1 MERKKLLLLGQ
12 TEKLRTILFDYE
24 LCEGIQRDTTP
35 FSAVVLML
43 PAAEEELW
51 LLRSG
56 SHDLPVL
63 VVTEHPE
70 EREEVR
76 MLTLGVDDYIRLSPG
91 LVRCRVDKAVRQY
104 EQRGALPESVVREL
118 RHRAEHDA
126 LTGIYNQTA
135 FYRTAAQ
142 LLQNTSASY
151 VLVRWNIE
159 RFKLVNDMYGIQA
172 GNGILCA
179 MAEVL
184 SRELP
189 EGSVYGRLNADHFA
203 ACVPEESLC
212 LKELVESLQKQVE
225 VFHVRQA
232 VTVSAGI
239 YRVEDPSLPVDQM
252 CDRANLALQTI
263 KGNYKCHIA
272 WYTEQMWEDMLR
284 EQEIRST
291 MEEALH
297 QRQFQVYLQPV
308 YSLSEGRAVSAEA
321 LVRWVRPGG
330 EVVGP
335 DTFIP
340 LFEKNGFI
348 AELDLYVWTEVCRY
362 LQERQRRGLA
372 PLPISVN
379 ISRASLY
386 VPETCGRICDVT
398 GRFGIA
404 PSLFRL
410 EITESAYVEEP
421 ERIQEAAEELRGK
434 GYLILMDDFGSGYS
448 SLNTLKD
455 LPMDIIK
462 LDTKFLEGFERGGR
476 VGTVLV
482 SILRMARWLNLPVI
496 AEGVETQEQVDFL
509 YSAGCDR
516 IQGYCFARPM
526 CTREFEKQILIPI
539 PERKGNA
546 LPGRV
551 NQADVNILLG
561 GNPVVNRLLDG
572 AFGGVAFCE
581 MHDGCLEVLRVNDG
595 FYQIMGCTPKSFAK
609 DSDNL
614 WEVLAEEDREMSREA
629 CAETVRTG
637 KPVRQVVRCTNRAG
651 KLLCL
656 DSIYSCLGSDGQRA
670 LICVAFN
677 DIAQQLKTERERQE
691 AQQQLIYR
699 DQLSQILLAE
709 SDTLSFDYSIQED
722 AMVFNFLN
730 RKGERATRRIR
741 RYLAFVERSSIIEPE
756 YRHVVRET
764 LERGGR
770 HPMSGTFEFVS
781 DYTGRG
787 YRWYKATYVSIGD
800 REGRVFRIVGKAVDV
815 TEQKSILW
823 QEENGFSHAF
833 ETGLVESCLV
843 NLSRG
848 VIESCRSQKRKID
861 QAVGKAFTCESFA
874 AYCKGLIADESLG
887 RETYERMNPQ
897 ALSAA
902 YGRGE
907 QTAQVE
913 FPILEKSGELC
924 WMRLEVRLMKNTA
937 TGDLIASYHLWD
949 INTRKVSQEIVET
962 VVRLDYDF
970 LARISI
976 KNQTYALYGV
986 KECAGAC
993 PADSGGYEAAC
1004 RKSADTFIHP
1014 EDRTFFLEQMMLPH
1028 VLHELETEERFTFTY
1043 RLMDQ
1048 DGSVRHKRMTFSH
1061 LDPSYLIATRAD
1073 VTRET
1078 EEENRKNTE
1087 LRQALEE
1094 VRKADDVK
1102 GRFLSRM
1109 SREIRA
1115 PMDAILGMAELGRRQ
1130 PDLSVAAREY
1140 LKKIQE
1146 TGEYMRGLVNDIL
1159 DVYSIQSGTFR
1170 LRLQPVKVREL
1181 LEQLQAMIKPTMVGG
1196 GLLFTMKVAGLRR
1209 ETVLADPFRLQ
1220 QALMNLLT
1228 NAAKRT
1234 PSGGRVYLSVRQ
1246 MRGEESPVR
1255 LRFRIRNTGA
1265 GLEPDSC
1272 QPLEQEDG
1280 LGLTLVR
1287 EIVDAMGGTLRTDL
1301 QKDRG
1306 CCCTVDIAFQE
1317 ARQPQA
1323 ASEQLAEPGFDFRGK
1338 RALVV
1343 EDIPLSA
1350 EITGKLLESRG
1361 FAVEYAMDG
1370 RESVEKVAAATS
1382 GYYDAILMDIRMPV
1396 MDGLEATRRIRVL
1409 RRSDARRLPIV
1420 AMTAGAFDSDI
1431 RASFEAGMDAHLEK
1445 PVQPERLFQTLGALI
1460 FSRKTARAAGKKGS
1474 AAHIYQMLMTDS
1486 RSQVFEYSVDNDIMT
1501 YSDIGEDGVHSVRSV
1516 PDFCAF
1522 VENSGRFRD
1531 AQSLLRTIS
1540 NFEHGTGRHEL
1551 LFQAR
1556 LDESGWRWY
1565 SARCKCVR
1573 DSHGCRVV
1581 GKIEDVDEQTRRTIA
1596 LRERAEFDQ
1605 VTGLYNRATFQEM
1618 VENAVNDSRA
1628 EALNAFIEF
1637 DLDNFKQVN
1646 DTFGHLAGDELLC
1659 AVGKAVTSCCRQED
1673 IVGRLG
1679 GDEFAIWIGDVGS
1692 RENAMAK
1699 ARQVAE
1705 ALSRNRQDI
1714 SASFGVV
1721 VAQGKNSFRELFRK
1735 ADAAMYQAKRNG
1747 KNECCLYEER
1757 D

>member
-12 TEKLRTILFDYE
+12 TEKLRAILSSYE
-24 LCEGIQRDTTP
+24 LFEGVPEDTAP
-35 FSAVVLML
+35 FSAVILML
-43 PAAEEELW
+43 PAAPEELR
-51 LLRSG
+51 LLRTG
-56 SHDLPVL
+56 SHDLPIL
-63 VVTEHPE
+63 MVTEHPE
-70 EREEVR
+70 EQEELR
-76 MLTLGVDDYIRLSPG
+76 MLTLGVDDYIRFSPG
-91 LVRCRVDKAVRQY
+91 LVCCRVDKAIRQY
-104 EQRGALPESVVREL
+104 ERRGALPESVVREL

-126 LTGIYNQTA
+126 LTGIYNQMA

-142 LLQNTSASY
+142 LLQNASASY

-203 ACVPEESLC
+203 ACIPTESLR
-212 LKELVESLQKQVE
+212 LEELLESLQRQVE
-225 VFHVRQA
+225 RFHVQQT
-232 VTVSAGI
+232 VTVSAGV
-239 YRVEDPSLPVDQM
+239 YRVENPSLPVDQM

-321 LVRWVRPGG
+321 LVRWIRPGG

-335 DTFIP
+335 DAFIP

-362 LQERQRRGLA
+362 LQERQRKGLA
-372 PLPISVN
+372 PIPISVN

-386 VPETCGRICDVT
+386 LPETCGRICDVT
-398 GRFGIA
+398 KRFGIA

-421 ERIQEAAEELRGK
+421 ERIREAAEELRGK

-462 LDTKFLEGFERGGR
+462 LDTKFLQGFERGGR

-482 SILRMARWLNLPVI
+482 SILRMARWLGLPVI

-516 IQGYCFARPM
+516 IQGYCFAKPM
-526 CTREFEKQILIPI
+526 CTREFEQQILIPI
-539 PERKGNA
+539 PERRGSS
-546 LPGRV
+546 LPNCV
-551 NQADVNILLG
+551 NQADFNILLG

-609 DSDNL
+609 DSENL
-614 WEVLAEEDREMSREA
+614 WGMIAEEDREMSREA

-637 KPVRQVVRCTNRAG
+637 KPVRQVVRCTNRTG

-656 DSIYSCLGSDGQRA
+656 DSIYSCLGGDGQRA

-699 DQLSQILLAE
+699 DQLAQILLAE

-722 AMVFNFLN
+722 TIVFNFLN
-730 RKGERATRRIR
+730 REGKRATRRIR
-741 RYLAFVERSSIIEPE
+741 RYLAFVERSSIIEPG
-756 YRHVVRET
+756 YRHVVREA
-764 LERGGR
+764 LEQGR
-770 HPMSGTFEFVS
+770 QHPMSGTFEFVS

-787 YRWYKATYVSIGD
+787 YRWYKATFVSIMGS
-800 REGRVFRIVGKAVDV
+800 EGRVFRIVGKAVDV
-815 TEQKSILW
+815 TEQKTILW

-833 ETGLVESCLV
+833 ETGLLESAMV

-848 VIESCRSQKRKID
+848 VIESCRSQKRKIS
-861 QAVGKAFTCESFA
+861 QAAGKPFTCESFA
-874 AYCKGLIADESLG
+874 AYCKKLIADERL
-887 RETYERMNPQ
+887 RQEAYERMNPR
-897 ALSAA
+897 ALNTA
-902 YGRGE
+902 YGKGE
-907 QTAQVE
+907 QTARVE
-913 FPILEKSGELC
+913 FPVLEKSGELC
-924 WMRLEVRLMKNTA
+924 WMRLEVRLMKNAA
-937 TGDLIASYHLWD
+937 TGDLVASYHLWD
-949 INTRKVSQEIVET
+949 INTQKVSQEIVET
-962 VVRLDYDF
+962 VVRLDYDY
-970 LARISI
+970 LARVSI
-976 KNQTYALYGV
+976 KNETYALYGV

-993 PADSGGYEAAC
+993 PAGNGGYEEAC

-1014 EDRTFFLEQMMLPH
+1014 EDRTYFLEQVALPH

-1043 RLMDQ
+1043 RLMEQ
-1048 DGSVRHKRMTFSH
+1048 DGSVHHKRMTFSY

-1087 LRQALEE
+1087 LRRALEE

-1115 PMDAILGMAELGRRQ
+1115 PMDAILGMANLARRQ
-1130 PDLSVAAREY
+1130 PDLSGAVREY
-1140 LKKIQE
+1140 LQKIQE
-1146 TGEYMRGLVNDIL
+1146 TSEYMRGLVNDIL

-1170 LRLQPVKVREL
+1170 LHPKPVKVREL
-1181 LEQLQAMIKPTMVGG
+1181 LEQIQAMIKPTMVGS
-1196 GLLFTMKVAGLRR
+1196 GLLFTMKVVGLKQ

-1220 QALMNLLT
+1220 QALMNLLA

-1234 PSGGRVYLSVRQ
+1234 ASGGRVYLSVRQ
-1246 MRGEESPVR
+1246 LGGEESLAR
-1255 LRFRIRNTGA
+1255 LRFRIRDTGVDM
-1265 GLEPDSC
+1265 EPDSS
-1272 QPLEQEDG
+1272 QSREQEG

-1287 EIVDAMGGTLRTDL
+1287 EIVDAMGGTLRIDA
-1301 QKDRG
+1301 QKEQG
-1306 CCCTVDIAFQE
+1306 CCYTIDVAFPE
-1317 ARQPQA
+1317 ARQPQVA
-1323 ASEQLAEPGFDFRGK
+1323 AEQLAEPEFDFHGK

-1343 EDIPLSA
+1343 EDMPLSA
-1350 EITGKLLESRG
+1350 EITGRLLESRG
-1361 FAVEYAMDG
+1361 FSVEYAVNG
-1370 RESVEKVAAATS
+1370 QESVEKVSAATS

-1396 MDGLEATRRIRVL
+1396 MDGLEATRRIRGL
-1409 RRSDARRLPIV
+1409 RRSDVRRIPIV

-1445 PVQPERLFQTLGALI
+1445 PVQPERLFQTLGALL
-1460 FSRKTARAAGKKGS
+1460 FSRRSVHAAEKKGN

-1486 RSQVFEYSVDNDIMT
+1486 RSQVFEYSVDSDIIT

-1531 AQSLLRTIS
+1531 AKAVLRALS

-1581 GKIEDVDEQTRRTIA
+1581 GKLEDVDEQTRRTIA

-1605 VTGLYNRATFQEM
+1605 VTALYNRATFQEM
-1618 VENAVNDSRA
+1618 VENALDDSR
-1628 EALNAFIEF
+1628 EEVLNAFIEF

-1646 DTFGHLAGDELLC
+1646 DTFGHLAGDELLRS
-1659 AVGKAVTSCCRQED
+1659 VGKAVTGCCRQED
-1673 IVGRLG
+1673 VVGRLG

-1692 RENAMAK
+1692 RENALAK
-1699 ARQVAE
+1699 ARQVAQ
-1705 ALSRNRQDI
+1705 ALSRISGDI

-1721 VAQGKNSFRELFRK
+1721 AVQGKSSFRELFRK
-1735 ADAAMYQAKRNG
+1735 ADAAMYQAKRSG
-1747 KNECCLYEER
+1747 KNECCLYQ